1 MPVAPSPTP
10 AQGKNI
16 SLGAIG
22 GAVAFVIVFTTI
34 ILVLQISKQYFL
46 TNVFVAVVSLIIAFL
61 YFVSASKIT
70 ARVPGAAGK
79 RIATLA
85 RRVGGGLCGVVLSS
99 LLYVAADAAIPQTS
113 VQLSVMVKVTALNLL
128 QIMFNS
134 FIHFFMAKFLIVA
147 AKRNK
152 VGSGRI
158 SSSTNGTTAIVPS
171 APTATTTK
179 TFTNG

>member
-1 MPVAPSPTP
+1 M
-10 AQGKNI
+10 
-16 SLGAIG
+16 
-22 GAVAFVIVFTTI
+22 AFMAVFTTI
-34 ILVLQISKQYFL
+34 ILIDVLVLQISKQS
-46 TNVFVAVVSLIIAFL
+46 FVMTSFIAVSALIIQFL
-61 YFVSASKIT
+61 YFVSASKVT
-70 ARVPGAAGK
+70 HFPSFYFVPGAAGK

-152 VGSGRI
+152 VGSGGL
-158 SSSTNGTTAIVPS
+158 SSSTTGTTAIVPS

-179 TFTNG
+179 TIAHG